1 MKKTKLNEFIMQNEL
16 IDKDEKT
23 LVMIVEYDA
32 LRKEIEWL
40 IRDAN
45 NYQNFAIALIGSM
58 VPVIAWII
66 EKAPIFLIPALL
78 TMPFIF
84 CLLGFLFFRQ
94 HEEVYIVA
102 SYLRDDLRKQIRT
115 YLQDDTL
122 WGWEEFKHDR
132 SEQLYAKGVFKY
144 LSSSRMVFTLRVF
157 LFLLPSVFSMLLIIL
172 HTLSKGFIT
181 IIHQYSFN
189 ISLCLIFFFLFDI
202 IIVSLLFI
210 YTWKNGN
217 HPARILGF
225 NNKFNQKKKICN

>member
-1 MKKTKLNEFIMQNEL
+1 MKKTKLNEFIMQDSL

-23 LVMIVEYDA
+23 LVMIIEYDA

-66 EKAPIFLIPALL
+66 EKAPVFIIPALL

-94 HEEVYIVA
+94 HEEVYVVA
-102 SYLRDDLRKQIRT
+102 AYLRDYLRKQIRE
-115 YLQDDTL
+115 YLRDDSL
-122 WGWEEFKHDR
+122 WGWEEFKHER
-132 SEQLYAKGVFKY
+132 SEQLYAKGVFKH
-144 LSSSRMVFTLRVF
+144 LSSSRMVFALRVS
-157 LFLLPSVFSMLLIIL
+157 LFLIPSLFSILLIIL
-172 HTLSKGFIT
+172 QTLSKGFIAT
-181 IIHQYSFN
+181 IHQYNFN
-189 ISLCLIFFFLFDI
+189 ISLCLIVFFLLDI
-202 IIVSLLFI
+202 IIVFLLMV

-217 HPARILGF
+217 HPARVLGF
-225 NNKFNQKKKICN
+225 DKKFTTKKKIFS